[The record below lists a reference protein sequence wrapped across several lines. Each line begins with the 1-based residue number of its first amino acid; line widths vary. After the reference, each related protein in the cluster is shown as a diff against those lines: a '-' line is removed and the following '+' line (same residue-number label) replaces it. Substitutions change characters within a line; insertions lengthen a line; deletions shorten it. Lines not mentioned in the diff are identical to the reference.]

1 MAAGVEGATEP
12 KTERIGMLETVAPLE
27 NVANFDAFRRRLG
40 ELGYMEGQDLAI
52 EYRSAD
58 GRAERFPALANELVQ
73 LPVDIIVTRGT
84 PAALAAK
91 QATATIPV
99 VMAAIGEPLGSV
111 LLRVSRIRAEMS
123 PVSALS

>member
-1 MAAGVEGATEP
+1 VRKSRTVIREPHTEDQ
-12 KTERIGMLETVAPLE
+12 
-27 NVANFDAFRRRLG
+27 N
-40 ELGYMEGQDLAI
+40 LAI

-58 GRAERFPALANELVQ
+58 GRAERFPVLAKELVR

-99 VMAAIGEPLGSV
+99 VMAAIG
-111 LLRVSRIRAEMS
+111 
-123 PVSALS
+123 